1 MSVGENI
8 KRIRKEKGL
17 TQKQLGE
24 LCGLADS
31 AIRRYENGGANPK
44 IETKKKI
51 ANALEVPVEDID
63 PDLESLTKSLIMK
76 EKERKMEEI
85 EHIIKFLNSRTTL
98 TDAEEEQLT
107 EQQKF
112 KIIEL
117 KKKGL
122 ENLQNIHLSIAT
134 ELHNEE
140 ETQLQELRN
149 TFISLNQ
156 DGKYLV
162 LKYSDMLFRDE
173 RYRGKMIHP
182 SKIKDIP
189 QD

>member
-85 EHIIKFLNSRTTL
+85 EHIINL
-98 TDAEEEQLT
+98 
-107 EQQKF
+107 
-112 KIIEL
+112 I
-117 KKKGL
+117 KK
-122 ENLQNIHLSIAT
+122 
-134 ELHNEE
+134 
-140 ETQLQELRN
+140 
-149 TFISLNQ
+149 
-156 DGKYLV
+156 
-162 LKYSDMLFRDE
+162 
-173 RYRGKMIHP
+173 
-182 SKIKDIP
+182 
-189 QD
+189 